1 MSFLAL
7 GQINTSV
14 VIKRWGAALH
24 YLSMTWRE
32 LSPEQL
38 CDLKNAIVVDVRSPC
53 EFEVESIPGA
63 INVPLLDDA
72 ERAEVGTI
80 YKVEGE
86 VPARRLALR
95 MISPKIPRI
104 VDAIL
109 SVRTQG
115 SSLVVHCWRGGLRSE
130 AVVSFLTIVGIDC
143 WRLTGG
149 YKAWRR
155 MVVHDLEGAGSAF
168 DSVVLHGQ
176 TGTGK
181 TELLAQLT
189 TSGAQILDLEALANH
204 RGSVFGGLGLGGQ
217 PTQKNFEAALW
228 EQVRRL
234 RSGPVFIEA
243 ESRKVGRLAL
253 PDAVLNCI
261 QEGRRVLVTGSVPVR
276 AARIWSEYAPVFNEE
291 VLAEAVA
298 ALEKLK
304 ERLGKKRVEELV
316 ALFESGKVQDAIEIL
331 LVEYYDPL
339 YETHIKRNQPYE
351 LIVDGDH
358 PQVACAELMEWF
370 RAQLIR

>member
-1 MSFLAL
+1 
-7 GQINTSV
+7 
-14 VIKRWGAALH
+14 
-24 YLSMTWRE
+24 MTWRE

-38 CDLKNAIVVDVRSPC
+38 CELKNAIVVDVRSPC

-72 ERAEVGTI
+72 QRAEVGTL

-86 VPARRLALR
+86 VPARRLALH
-95 MISPKIPRI
+95 MISPKIPQI

-109 SVRTQG
+109 SMRTQG
-115 SSLVVHCWRGGLRSE
+115 SSLVIHCWRGGLRSE

-155 MVVHDLEGAGSAF
+155 MVVRDLEGAGF
-168 DSVVLHGQ
+168 ELDPVVLHGQ
-176 TGTGK
+176 TGVGK

-189 TSGAQILDLEALANH
+189 ASGAQVLDLEALANH
-204 RGSVFGGLGLGGQ
+204 RGSVFGGLGLGAQ

-234 RSGPVFIEA
+234 GNGPVFIEA

-253 PDAVLNCI
+253 PDAILKCI
-261 QEGRRVLVTGSVPVR
+261 KDGRRVLVTGSVPVR
-276 AARIWSEYAPVFNEE
+276 AARIWSEYAPAFNDQ

-298 ALEKLK
+298 ALTKLK
-304 ERLGKKRVEELV
+304 ERLGTKRVEELIG
-316 ALFESGKVQDAIEIL
+316 LFEAGKVQDAIEIL
-331 LVEYYDPL
+331 LVDYYDPL
-339 YETHIKRNQPYE
+339 YQTHIKRNEPYE

-358 PQVACAELMEWF
+358 PQVACSELMQWS